1 MKKLLLGISFL
12 LSASFAQAQWT
23 NNGTWDYSFGTAT
36 PATTLSSST
45 ASVTSSSTSTT
56 ANFLPSPP
64 SGTVGVHLN
73 ANATNGSFTL
83 NSDNTLKLQLPSAGT
98 ITRFSAIDVA
108 VATDVVVNKFKIKFS
123 AAVTGTDGG
132 NYVYAIGNN
141 KGNLFNPTSNNSVY
155 RSSDELFTALRMT
168 LVTTANSTA
177 VKLEYRLGSDASAT
191 TSWTTIDQTT
201 FQKGSEYAV
210 EVYCNN
216 TATDQVY
223 TIGTTSYTLPT
234 NTFNLWVAGVQI
246 GANYPRSIEV
256 SGGAGL
262 GGTSIALANGVALN
276 SILFLTSGA
285 AAATGNIIITN
296 PVLIYKV
303 AVTPVSLTSF
313 TGKKANNGVEL
324 KWQTASELNNNYF
337 EVLRSE
343 NGKDFTSIGTIKGNG
358 TSQEIRNYNFTDV
371 NPVSGANYY
380 QLKQTDFDGTAKIV
394 GETVAVTFGNNLPE
408 FNVSS
413 NGNTLKV
420 FVFANNAG
428 LNNLVITDMQGKKV
442 AQDSRILAKGYNTFS
457 INVGSLNAGVF
468 VAQSSNADGTKVA
481 KFIKD

>member
-1 MKKLLLGISFL
+1 MKKLLLGIGFL

-36 PATTLSSST
+36 PSTTLSSST
-45 ASVTSSSTSTT
+45 VAVSSSSTSTT

-73 ANATNGSFTL
+73 ANTTNGSFTL
-83 NSDNTLKLQLPSAGT
+83 NSDNTLKLQLATTS
-98 ITRFSAIDVA
+98 ITRFSAIDVV

-123 AAVTGTDGG
+123 AAVSGTDGG

-141 KGNLFNPTSNNSVY
+141 KGNLFNPTSNNSVF
-155 RSSDELFTALRMT
+155 RSSNELFTALRIT
-168 LVTTANSTA
+168 PITTANSTD
-177 VKLEYRLGSDASAT
+177 VKLEYRLGSDAT
-191 TSWTTIDQTT
+191 TTTTWTVIDQTT

-234 NTFNLWVAGVQI
+234 NTFNLWVAGTQV
-246 GANYPRSIEV
+246 GGNFPRSIEV

-285 AAATGNIIITN
+285 TAATGNIIITN

-303 AVTPVSLTSF
+303 AVTPVSITSF

-413 NGNTLKV
+413 NSNTLKV

-428 LNNLVITDMQGKKV
+428 SNNLVITDMQGKKV
-442 AQDSRILAKGYNTFS
+442 AQDSRILAKGYNIFS

-468 VAQSSNADGTKVA
+468 VAQSSNADGIKVA